1 MHRPTALLT
10 LCRPAFVAA
19 TAAAVAA
26 LRGVDSEEIA
36 TVTRDN
42 FFRLFTKASPSA
54 G

>member
-1 MHRPTALLT
+1 
-10 LCRPAFVAA
+10 VAT

-26 LRGVDSEEIA
+26 LKGVTPEHLA
-36 TVTRDN
+36 AVTQDN